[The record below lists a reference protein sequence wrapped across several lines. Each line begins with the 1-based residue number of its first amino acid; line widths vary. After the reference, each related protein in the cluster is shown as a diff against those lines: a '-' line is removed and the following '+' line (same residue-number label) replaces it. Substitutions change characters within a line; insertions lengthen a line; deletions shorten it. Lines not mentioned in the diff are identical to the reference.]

1 MLQQQPSVP
10 VAAGGV
16 RGKREGD
23 HDGGGKD
30 RMGLNVQSIARQRE
44 VNRAKGRGVSCCQI
58 GFDPRAKRDGLL
70 DYSPQTSSATSESEQ
85 RFIKFKFVKRRNVA
99 GSIALAYRTSL
110 KESPQ

>member
-1 MLQQQPSVP
+1 MLQQQPGVP

-44 VNRAKGRGVSCCQI
+44 VNRAKGRGVSCQI
-58 GFDPRAKRDGLL
+58 GFDPRAKRDGLVPTVGSRIDIL
-70 DYSPQTSSATSESEQ
+70 VRTNFLRSSDVLEPP
-85 RFIKFKFVKRRNVA
+85 RRT
-99 GSIALAYRTSL
+99 G
-110 KESPQ
+110 